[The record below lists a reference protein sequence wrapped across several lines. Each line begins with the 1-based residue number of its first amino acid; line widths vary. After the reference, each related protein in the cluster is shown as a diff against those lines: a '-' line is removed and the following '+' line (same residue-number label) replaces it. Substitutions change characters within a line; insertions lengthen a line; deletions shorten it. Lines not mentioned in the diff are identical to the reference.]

1 MRLVLIKQNPTGKFR
16 LLSNSVNQH
25 LNVRSDSYQPLGTNL
40 IWPMRPFNIHYSRI
54 DNCME
59 TKQYLNL
66 IK

>member
-1 MRLVLIKQNPTGKFR
+1 MLLELIKQNLTVKFR
-16 LLSNSVNQH
+16 LLNNSVNQH
-25 LNVRSDSYQPLGTNL
+25 LNVRSDSYLPLGTNL
-40 IWPMRPFNIHYSRI
+40 IWLMHPFNIHYSRI